1 MKKAISCVLAV
12 SMCSAPLNVFAE
24 PILEGKLRAVEKSV
38 TEKLRGSLEVDLN
51 FSLPIKNSESESMTN
66 MQLRLKD
73 DSNNSG
79 IIKLGEKD
87 SGTVNVGTD
96 NIEYTKKNYLQVEV
110 K

>member
-1 MKKAISCVLAV
+1 
-12 SMCSAPLNVFAE
+12 
-24 PILEGKLRAVEKSV
+24 
-38 TEKLRGSLEVDLN
+38 
-51 FSLPIKNSESESMTN
+51 MTN

-96 NIEYTKKNYLQVEV
+96 NIEYTIKIICK
-110 K
+110 